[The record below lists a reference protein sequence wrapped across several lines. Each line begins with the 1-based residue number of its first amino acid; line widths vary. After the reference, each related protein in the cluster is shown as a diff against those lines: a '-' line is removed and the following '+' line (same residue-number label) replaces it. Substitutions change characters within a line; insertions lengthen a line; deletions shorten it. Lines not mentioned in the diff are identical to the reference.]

1 MPDIS
6 AAIRNAVSEKTAEI
20 QRLTDQREDILYQ
33 AGLAQRRG
41 RHKDSRCEDI
51 KNICR
56 DIADLN
62 VARKR
67 PSIPCEP
74 HQIWVPRPHVP
85 ARACRSSSL

>member
-20 QRLTDQREDILYQ
+20 QRLADQLEDILSQ

-51 KNICR
+51 KNICQ
-56 DIADLN
+56 DIADEVTPPLT
-62 VARKR
+62 
-67 PSIPCEP
+67 
-74 HQIWVPRPHVP
+74 
-85 ARACRSSSL
+85 RSFSQRHDGDIHLQA